1 MMETCS
7 VGIRWHHLNLTDKIS
22 VIIIVARRVDM
33 FETIQQFHHDWV
45 GLDLIT
51 SPSKLESFLW
61 LVAKEEV
68 RGLKYE
74 KY

>member
-1 MMETCS
+1 M
-7 VGIRWHHLNLTDKIS
+7 
-22 VIIIVARRVDM
+22 DM
-33 FETIQQFHHDWV
+33 FEIIQQFHNDWV

-74 KY
+74 KD